1 MVMSAKTSMGV
12 MGNLMR
18 SIRGLQQNVQSQ
30 DSSREETISTIREAV
45 SSTSSMSDQKLEQMI
60 QILGQI
66 ARLQGT
72 SGDHAKAMIRATKG
86 LQGNMLKGI
95 GA

>member
-1 MVMSAKTSMGV
+1 
-12 MGNLMR
+12 
-18 SIRGLQQNVQSQ
+18 
-30 DSSREETISTIREAV
+30 
-45 SSTSSMSDQKLEQMI
+45 MI